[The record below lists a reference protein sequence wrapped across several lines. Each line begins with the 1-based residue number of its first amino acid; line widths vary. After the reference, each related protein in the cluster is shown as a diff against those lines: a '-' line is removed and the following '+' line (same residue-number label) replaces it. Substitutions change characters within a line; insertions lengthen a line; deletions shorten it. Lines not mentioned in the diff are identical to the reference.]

1 MSVSVRTSR
10 DRVDV
15 GVTLPRCRYI
25 DRCMY
30 NITNRVSHFQIKF
43 SHSFAPHQPVGQLLA
58 FVTNLPS
65 ATVQAMEASSSPP
78 ALAPVAAT
86 RYARPADLF
95 VPSKLTSWVWQH
107 FLQSRSH
114 PDHAWCN
121 VPGCPPS
128 AQKVSR
134 KKGNT
139 SNMIEHLLKR
149 HIIREPSRSSSSVS
163 PASIREYLSSAT
175 TAAPCSA
182 SFRSSLDTHIAQFFI
197 SSCLPFNLADN
208 PSFIASYH
216 IATGGS
222 YLPPS

>member
-1 MSVSVRTSR
+1 
-10 DRVDV
+10 
-15 GVTLPRCRYI
+15 
-25 DRCMY
+25 
-30 NITNRVSHFQIKF
+30 
-43 SHSFAPHQPVGQLLA
+43 
-58 FVTNLPS
+58 
-65 ATVQAMEASSSPP
+65 MEASSPP
-78 ALAPVAAT
+78 LALAPVAAM

-121 VPGCPPS
+121 VPGCSPS

-139 SNMIEHLLKR
+139 SNMIEHLMKR
-149 HIIREPSRSSSSVS
+149 HNIREPSLSSSSIS
-163 PASIREYLSSAT
+163 PASIREYLSPAT

-216 IATGGS
+216 FATGGS
-222 YLPPS
+222 YLPPARTKLTATIDAQYQSMVDVLLACR